1 MEQNQLHEYVSC
13 SIEKWASFHTHHFK
27 TCRTW
32 NESLPMFIKQ
42 LVSVIVLSNLF
53 YASLLIVVF
62 KWIWNLLICN
72 DTKMRFIVLIFML
85 HASIWMQTQYDHL
98 WTINH
103 FFDDGIILT
112 YVVSSHFQVIKF
124 LFQCQI

>member
-42 LVSVIVLSNLF
+42 LVSVIVLSNFLYF
-53 YASLLIVVF
+53 TSHRRPQI
-62 KWIWNLLICN
+62 NLKSFNLQWHKDEIYCPHIHVTCFDLN
-72 DTKMRFIVLIFML
+72 ANSVWPFMNNK
-85 HASIWMQTQYDHL
+85 S
-98 WTINH
+98 
-103 FFDDGIILT
+103 FFDDGILLT